1 MDNQPKVLVVIP
13 ARGNSKGIP
22 RKNLRALAGR
32 PLISYTIETA
42 LSSRYAPHVLVST
55 DDAEIAMTARRLGAH
70 VHMRPPELG
79 QDETTLDPVVYDAVE
94 AAERGTGAGF
104 DVVATVQPTSP
115 LLTTSSLDAGLAT
128 LWNDPQVD
136 TVISA
141 VDDTHLTWRLEGDR
155 FVPNYAAR
163 LNRQQL
169 PRTFRETG
177 GFLITRR
184 RHVTASNRIGPSVRL
199 FVLEPPESID
209 IDSHE
214 DWGLCS
220 YYLRRRKILFVVTG
234 TPQLGLGHVYNSLL
248 LANDL
253 MDHEVRFLV
262 DKESELA
269 HRVIGSRN
277 FPVEMQRGATLVE
290 DVARISPHV
299 VVNDRLDTSRDYME
313 QLRDLGVKTVN
324 IEDLGEGAHLAD
336 AVINA
341 LYQDPDLLTSR
352 NAYFGHRYACL
363 RDEFLTLDPKEFRDE
378 VRRVL
383 VTFGGTDPNHNS
395 ERVLDAIEGWC
406 QERDIELD
414 VVTGPGIGTDRLTDR
429 PYARVHRGV
438 SNISDYMWHAD
449 VAFTSA
455 GRTLFELAAVRT
467 PAIVLAQNEREL
479 MHTFASEAYGFVNL
493 GLGRYASDR
502 AIRESLEALVDDAQR
517 RRRLFCRM
525 AAVDMT
531 EGRKNVLRIIE
542 EVVRNA

>member
-1 MDNQPKVLVVIP
+1 
-13 ARGNSKGIP
+13 
-22 RKNLRALAGR
+22 
-32 PLISYTIETA
+32 
-42 LSSRYAPHVLVST
+42 
-55 DDAEIAMTARRLGAH
+55 
-70 VHMRPPELG
+70 
-79 QDETTLDPVVYDAVE
+79 
-94 AAERGTGAGF
+94 
-104 DVVATVQPTSP
+104 
-115 LLTTSSLDAGLAT
+115 
-128 LWNDPQVD
+128 
-136 TVISA
+136 
-141 VDDTHLTWRLEGDR
+141 
-155 FVPNYAAR
+155 
-163 LNRQQL
+163 
-169 PRTFRETG
+169 
-177 GFLITRR
+177 
-184 RHVTASNRIGPSVRL
+184 
-199 FVLEPPESID
+199 
-209 IDSHE
+209 
-214 DWGLCS
+214 
-220 YYLRRRKILFVVTG
+220 
-234 TPQLGLGHVYNSLL
+234 
-248 LANDL
+248 
-253 MDHEVRFLV
+253 
-262 DKESELA
+262 
-269 HRVIGSRN
+269 
-277 FPVEMQRGATLVE
+277 ATLVE

-324 IEDLGEGAHLAD
+324 IEDLGEGARLAD

-493 GLGRYASDR
+493 GLG
-502 AIRESLEALVDDAQR
+502 
-517 RRRLFCRM
+517 
-525 AAVDMT
+525 
-531 EGRKNVLRIIE
+531 
-542 EVVRNA
+542 